1 MLKYG
6 PVLQFVDA
14 DDEKV
19 RFQKLEDYDVDSVTL
34 EDVNN
39 MKGAEFPKELGKH
52 QEKKY
57 I

>member
-1 MLKYG
+1 MLMMK
-6 PVLQFVDA
+6 
-14 DDEKV
+14 KV

-52 QEKKY
+52 QGKEVYLKKENMDY